1 MIEIKHF
8 SPNFPI
14 SIVPFTDHLPATVRC
29 CFYLGMV
36 VFPKNRFSIDHFIH
50 REERERR
57 GQGREV
63 QGRRK
68 RLEMVASVLFVGP
81 SYM

>member
-50 REERERR
+50 REERERGGAGER
-57 GQGREV
+57 SPRQKEKTGNG
-63 QGRRK
+63 
-68 RLEMVASVLFVGP
+68 S
-81 SYM
+81 